1 MKNRK
6 TITMWVLSVFMAL
19 VSLAYFPSIT
29 SALAILFVVI
39 ALPVKPLQE
48 FLTSNGLRGW
58 IKAVVLCAVF
68 LGAIMVTPNR
78 GTMERPP
85 AQPSY
90 YGALPSKKPEQE
102 TVSGSEALLEETVV
116 PTQVLEEL
124 PTSAPV
130 VVSTP
135 SPSPSSTP
143 SPVPSPTPSPSPKQP
158 STGGNSS
165 SSGGSNSISDS
176 GGNSSSGS
184 GSGNSNSS
192 GGSGITNEITGNL
205 GRTAYWTPGGRS
217 YHFSSN
223 CRSLSRSRNIRQG
236 TLQNAL
242 NAGKTDPC
250 NNCAGGH

>member
-6 TITMWVLSVFMAL
+6 TIIMWVLSVFMAL

-48 FLTSNGLRGW
+48 FLSGNGLRGW
-58 IKAVVLCAVF
+58 IKTVVLCAAF
-68 LGAIMVTPNR
+68 LGAVMVTPNR
-78 GTMERPP
+78 GMIERPP

-90 YGALPSKKPEQE
+90 YGTLPSKKPEQE
-102 TVSGSEALLEETVV
+102 TVSGSEKLLEETVV
-116 PTQVLEEL
+116 PTQILEET
-124 PTSAPV
+124 PTAEPA

-135 SPSPSSTP
+135 SPS
-143 SPVPSPTPSPSPKQP
+143 PSPTPSPSPKQP

-192 GGSGITNEITGNL
+192 GGSSITNEITGNL

-250 NNCAGGH
+250 NNCAGGD